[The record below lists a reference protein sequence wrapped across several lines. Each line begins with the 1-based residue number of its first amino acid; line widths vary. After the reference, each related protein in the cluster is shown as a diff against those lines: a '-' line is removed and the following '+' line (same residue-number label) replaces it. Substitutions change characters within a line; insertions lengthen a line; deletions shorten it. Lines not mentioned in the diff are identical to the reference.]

1 MRNFLFLLPL
11 FNDWKSLNIV
21 INQINNQLD
30 SLNNKGEIIVV
41 NDFSEEFHKKFE
53 KFKNINHIKI
63 LNLKK
68 NVGSQKAISIGLN
81 YIYNKYNDS
90 RIITVLDSDG
100 EDDVSQIPFMINN
113 AIQNPNKV
121 IVSCRKSRKEKIIFR
136 ISYFFHKLITF
147 LLTLKWI
154 SFGNYSSFLSRNIE
168 TILKND
174 KSWLAFSGCLAFNCK
189 IKRLFAK
196 RQNRLIGES
205 KLTLIG
211 LINHSLRIN
220 AVFFKRISTLLT
232 VYISFFLFFKNNLD
246 MFDLFFIFTIIFFYI
261 LIIVS
266 LIRNKQGDFKRSLD
280 LIKTVEKF

>member
-1 MRNFLFLLPL
+1 M
-11 FNDWKSLNIV
+11 V
-21 INQINNQLD
+21 INQINNQLAA
-30 SLNNKGEIIVV
+30 LNNKGEIIVI
-41 NDFSEEFHKKFE
+41 NDFSEEFCKKFE
-53 KFKNINHIKI
+53 KFKNINHIQI

-81 YIYNKYNDS
+81 YIRKKYNES
-90 RIITVLDSDG
+90 RVITVLDSDG

-113 AIQNPNKV
+113 AIQNPDKV
-121 IVSCRKSRKEKIIFR
+121 IVSCRKSRKEKFFFR
-136 ISYFFHKLITF
+136 VSYFFHKLITF
-147 LLTLKWI
+147 LITLKWI
-154 SFGNYSSFLSRNIE
+154 SFGNYSSFLSNNIE

-189 IKRLFAK
+189 IKRLFAP

-220 AVFFKRISTLLT
+220 AVFFKRISALLT
-232 VYISFFLFFKNNLD
+232 VYISFFLFLEDNFNI
-246 MFDLFFIFTIIFFYI
+246 FSLFFIFIIILFYI

-266 LIRNKQGDFKRSLD
+266 LIKNKQGDFEKSSE
-280 LIKTVEKF
+280 LIDTVDKF